1 MFPCVDAQIPLK
13 ERALP
18 QNELVTGH
26 RRRVGG
32 KKIKRKEAEL
42 ERGGIREERVKV
54 EMREWWRGDLSWS
67 GFAIEKKK
75 WKMAREA
82 ERKLGGGGRRRERA
96 G

>member
-42 ERGGIREERVKV
+42 ERGGIRERVKV
-54 EMREWWRGDLSWS
+54 EMREW
-67 GFAIEKKK
+67 
-75 WKMAREA
+75 
-82 ERKLGGGGRRRERA
+82 
-96 G
+96 